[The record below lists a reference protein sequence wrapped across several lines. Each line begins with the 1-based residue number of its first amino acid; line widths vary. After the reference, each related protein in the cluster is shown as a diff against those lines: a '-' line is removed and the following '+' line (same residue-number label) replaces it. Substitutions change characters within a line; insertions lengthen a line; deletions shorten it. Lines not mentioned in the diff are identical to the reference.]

1 MYCRHKALATMYLQA
16 SGNYHSVMRK
26 GLKNGTICIIVM
38 VPLGNTNSLHRTSE
52 EQYLFVNKILQIT
65 ILLSL
70 STREMSCNFPLF
82 FPLL

>member
-38 VPLGNTNSLHRTSE
+38 VPLGNTNSLHQRGAISVR
-52 EQYLFVNKILQIT
+52 QQNLANNHFVIPIHKGNVL
-65 ILLSL
+65 
-70 STREMSCNFPLF
+70 
-82 FPLL
+82 